1 MALELVPG
9 HRPATEGG
17 GCWVGEGSPH
27 LMTSVLLGK
36 LLKILFP
43 KENKKKPRQYD

>member
-17 GCWVGEGSPH
+17 G
-27 LMTSVLLGK
+27 VLGGGGFPSSDDFSTLG
-36 LLKILFP
+36 
-43 KENKKKPRQYD
+43 